1 MDNREVRA
9 FFEEII
15 NLVNSFEDIPI
26 EVKRLALFSAFQIV
40 ERQANEV
47 IQMEQREALEK
58 IKQKEEEDA
67 EIIFEDKLGEL
78 SI

>member
-47 IQMEQREALEK
+47 IQMEQRDALEK

-67 EIIFEDKLGEL
+67 ENVFEDKLGEL

>member
-47 IQMEQREALEK
+47 IQMEQRDALEK

>member
-67 EIIFEDKLGEL
+67 ENIFEDKLGEL